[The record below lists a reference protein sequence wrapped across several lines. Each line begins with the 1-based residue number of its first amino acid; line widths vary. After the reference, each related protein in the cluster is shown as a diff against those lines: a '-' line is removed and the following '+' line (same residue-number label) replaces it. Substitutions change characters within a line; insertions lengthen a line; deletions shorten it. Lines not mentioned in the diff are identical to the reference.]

1 MAATEKPPLP
11 KLSDKNTKQEM
22 LEAYRSVVRQLEE
35 KRAAELQ
42 PEKRLQEKRAEEAVA
57 AATDLTPDGVERA
70 LGNLKADIGQ
80 NLAQVAERMAA
91 EVARFKAVQK
101 AVEAK
106 EQELRELYDIDKAAA
121 SLAALI
127 EAQNQKRRA
136 FETELGT
143 QKEELAREIETTR
156 AEWEKE
162 KKNHELEVRERDATE
177 KKARER
183 EKEEFAYLFKREQ
196 QAVRDK
202 LNDEKAALERD
213 ILAKREAATKE
224 LAEREKA
231 VAAQEKELADLR
243 QRVAAFPK
251 ELESAVDRAVKEAS
265 ERLKADAKS
274 REELLRKEFEGERN
288 VAAARIEALEKI
300 AKDLSDQNA
309 KLAKQLEAAYQKV
322 QEIAEKAIEGSA
334 QAKSL
339 ADLQKLLAEQ
349 ARKAPAERG

>member
-1 MAATEKPPLP
+1 MAATEKPPVP

-22 LEAYRSVVRQLEE
+22 LEAYRAVVRQLEE
-35 KRAAELQ
+35 KRATELQ
-42 PEKRLQEKRAEEAVA
+42 PEKRVQEKRAEEAVA
-57 AATDLTPDGVERA
+57 VATDLTPDGVERA

-80 NLAQVAERMAA
+80 NLAQIAERMAA

-106 EQELRELYDIDKAAA
+106 EHELQELYEIDKAAA

-127 EAQNQKRRA
+127 EAQNQKRRV
-136 FETELGT
+136 FETELAA
-143 QKEELAREIETTR
+143 QKQELAREIEITR

-162 KKNHELEVRERDATE
+162 KKGHDLEMRERDAIE

-196 QAVRDK
+196 QAARDK
-202 LNDEKAALERD
+202 LNDEKAALERE
-213 ILAKREAATKE
+213 IFVKRESAANE

-243 QRVAAFPK
+243 QRVTAFPK
-251 ELESAVDRAVKEAS
+251 ELESAVDRVVKEAT

-288 VAAARIEALEKI
+288 VAAARNEALEKMS
-300 AKDLSDQNA
+300 KDLSDQNA

-322 QEIAEKAIEGSA
+322 QEIAEKAIEGSS

-339 ADLQKLLAEQ
+339 ADLQKLLADQ
-349 ARKAPAERG
+349 ARKAPVDRG

>member
-1 MAATEKPPLP
+1 MAATEKPAVQ

-22 LEAYRSVVRQLEE
+22 LEAYRAVVRQLEE
-35 KRAAELQ
+35 KRAADLQ

-80 NLAQVAERMAA
+80 NLAQIAERMAA

-106 EQELRELYDIDKAAA
+106 EHELRELYEIDKAAA

-127 EAQNQKRRA
+127 EAQSQKRRA
-136 FETELGT
+136 FETELAA
-143 QKEELAREIETTR
+143 QKEDLARDIETTR

-162 KKNHELEVRERDATE
+162 KKSHELEIRERDALE
-177 KKARER
+177 KKVRER
-183 EKEEFAYLFKREQ
+183 EKEEFAYVFKREQ
-196 QAVRDK
+196 QAARDK
-202 LNDEKAALERD
+202 LNDEKATLERE
-213 ILAKREAATKE
+213 ILAKRESAAKE

-231 VAAQEKELADLR
+231 VAAQEKELAELR
-243 QRVAAFPK
+243 QRVMAFPK
-251 ELESAVDRAVKEAS
+251 DLESAVDRAVKEAS

-288 VAAARIEALEKI
+288 VSAARNEALEKMS
-300 AKDLSDQNA
+300 KDLSDQNT

-322 QEIAEKAIEGSA
+322 QEIAEKAIEGSS

>member
-1 MAATEKPPLP
+1 MAATEKPAAP

-22 LEAYRSVVRQLEE
+22 LEAYRTVVRQLEE

-42 PEKRLQEKRAEEAVA
+42 PEKRLQEKRAEEAVSA
-57 AATDLTPDGVERA
+57 AADLTPDGVERA

-80 NLAQVAERMAA
+80 NLAQIAERMAA

-136 FETELGT
+136 FETELAA
-143 QKEELAREIETTR
+143 QKEDLAREIETTR

-162 KKNHELEVRERDATE
+162 KKNHEIEVRERDAIE

-183 EKEEFAYLFKREQ
+183 DKEEFAYLFKREQ

-202 LNDEKAALERD
+202 LNDEKAALERE
-213 ILAKREAATKE
+213 ILTKREAATKE
-224 LAEREKA
+224 LAEREKS

-243 QRVAAFPK
+243 QRAAAFPK
-251 ELESAVDRAVKEAS
+251 ELESAVDRAVKDAT

-274 REELLRKEFEGERN
+274 REDLLRKEFEGERN
-288 VAAARIEALEKI
+288 VSATRIEALEKI
-300 AKDLSDQNA
+300 AKDLSEQNT

-322 QEIAEKAIEGSA
+322 QEIAEKAIEGSS

-339 ADLQKLLAEQ
+339 ADLQKLLADQ